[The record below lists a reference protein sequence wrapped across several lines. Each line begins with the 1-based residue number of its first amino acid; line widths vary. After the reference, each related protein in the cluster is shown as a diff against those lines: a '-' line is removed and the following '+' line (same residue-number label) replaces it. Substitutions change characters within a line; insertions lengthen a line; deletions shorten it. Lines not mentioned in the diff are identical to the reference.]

1 MGKAVD
7 AFTLLDFGANSG
19 KANEPPVVYVESFA
33 GSMHL
38 ETPRSVRAYR
48 EAFRRIQRVAL
59 DRSESK
65 RLLRRV
71 AKEYGP

>member
-1 MGKAVD
+1 MRSRSSTSART
-7 AFTLLDFGANSG
+7 AG

-33 GSMHL
+33 GSMHS